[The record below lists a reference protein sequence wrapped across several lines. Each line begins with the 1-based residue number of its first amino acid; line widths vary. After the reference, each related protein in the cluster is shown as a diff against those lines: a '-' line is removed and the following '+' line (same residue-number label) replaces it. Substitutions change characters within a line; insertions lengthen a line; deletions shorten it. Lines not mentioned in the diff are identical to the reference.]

1 MAQNLFRQGMFICGT
16 KFIML
21 RLKNWQNLKRYSCV
35 TRFVWK
41 LSKIFTIAT
50 KKGEKLKQYN
60 EQQIQIDLSKTIET
74 YPGSASNI

>member
-1 MAQNLFRQGMFICGT
+1 MAQNLFRQGMFICDT

-21 RLKNWQNLKRYSCV
+21 RLKNWQKLKMYSCV
-35 TRFVWK
+35 TRSVWK

-50 KKGEKLKQYN
+50 KKAAKFKQYN
-60 EQQIQIDLSKTIET
+60 EQQIQLYLPETIGT